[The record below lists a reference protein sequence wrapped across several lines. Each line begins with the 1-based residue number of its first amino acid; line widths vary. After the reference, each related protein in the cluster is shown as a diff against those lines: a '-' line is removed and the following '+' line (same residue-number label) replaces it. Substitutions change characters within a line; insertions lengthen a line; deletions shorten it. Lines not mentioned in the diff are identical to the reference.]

1 MAKSTEKK
9 IGNSRK
15 IVYLAGFLFSVPL
28 ALTSYI
34 NSSFLEL
41 YISANYVGAIYVI
54 SSIITILLM
63 LDIEKVL
70 MRFGNRKTTLYLSLL
85 FFISLILLA
94 FGKNIAIVAP
104 AFLLYFF
111 SSNALIATLDIF
123 VEDFSKNKSIGK
135 FRGMYLMILSVA
147 WVLAQTISGS
157 IIAKSS
163 YSGIYLFSSFFM
175 LLVAFIFIFFL
186 KKFKDPVY
194 KKFSALKTLK
204 FFIRDKSIS
213 KIYLINLILK
223 FFFAW
228 MVVYTP
234 IYLHEYI
241 GFGWDK
247 IGIIF
252 SIMLLPF
259 VFIPYPLG
267 KISDQIGEKK
277 ILLIGFLISALFVA
291 LIPLLQEPKV
301 WLWAML
307 LFMTRVGAA
316 TIEIM
321 SESYFFKSVDEE
333 NADAISFFR
342 NTSAVSFIIAPAV
355 AIPILLFVP
364 GFKFIFFILASVM
377 LLGLF
382 ITLRLKDVK

>member
-1 MAKSTEKK
+1 MQ
-9 IGNSRK
+9 NNRK
-15 IVYLAGFLFSVPL
+15 IIYLVGFLFSIPL

-54 SSIITILLM
+54 SSIITIFLM

-70 MRFGNRKTTLYLSLL
+70 MRLGNRKTTLYLSLL
-85 FFISLILLA
+85 FFISLVLLA
-94 FGKNIAIVAP
+94 FGKNIALVAP

-135 FRGMYLMILSVA
+135 FRGMYLMILSAA
-147 WVLAQTISGS
+147 WVIAQTISGS

-186 KKFKDPVY
+186 KDFKDPIY
-194 KKFSALKTLK
+194 KKFSALKTLR
-204 FFIRDKSIS
+204 FFLHNKSIS

-228 MVVYTP
+228 MIVYTP

-267 KISDQIGEKK
+267 KISDRIGEKK
-277 ILLIGFLISALFVA
+277 MLLVGFLISAFFTS
-291 LIPLLQEPKV
+291 LIPLVNEPEV
-301 WLWAML
+301 WLWATL

-316 TIEIM
+316 TVEIM
-321 SESYFFKSVDEE
+321 SESFFFKSINEE

-342 NTSAVSFIIAPAV
+342 NTSAVSFIIAPAL
-355 AIPILLFVP
+355 AIPILLFIP
-364 GFKFIFFILASVM
+364 EFKFLFYILSAIT
-377 LLGLF
+377 LLGLW
-382 ITLRLKDVK
+382 ITLRLKDIK

>member
-1 MAKSTEKK
+1 MAKSTAKT

-41 YISANYVGAIYVI
+41 YISKNYVGAIYVV
-54 SSIITILLM
+54 SSVITILLM

-70 MRFGNRKTTLYLSLL
+70 MRLGNRKTTLYLSLL

-111 SSNALIATLDIF
+111 SSNALVATLDIF
-123 VEDFSKNKSIGK
+123 VEDFSKNKSVGK
-135 FRGMYLMILSVA
+135 FRGMYLMILSIA

-163 YSGIYLFSSFFM
+163 YSGIYLFASLFM
-175 LLVAFIFIFFL
+175 LLVAFIFAFFL
-186 KKFKDPVY
+186 KSFKDPIY
-194 KKFSALKTLK
+194 KKFSVLKTLR
-204 FFIRDKSIS
+204 FFLHNKNIS

-228 MVVYTP
+228 MIVYTP

-241 GFGWDK
+241 EFGWDK

-259 VFIPYPLG
+259 AFIPYPLG
-267 KISDQIGEKK
+267 KISDKIGEKK
-277 ILLIGFLISALFVA
+277 MLLAGFIISAFFVA
-291 LIPLLQEPKV
+291 LMPLVSEPRV
-301 WLWAML
+301 WLWAGL

-342 NTSAVSFIIAPAV
+342 NTTPVSFIIGPAL
-355 AIPILLFVP
+355 AIPMLLFIP
-364 GFKFIFFILASVM
+364 EFKLLFFILASVM

>member
-1 MAKSTEKK
+1 MVISSRKT

-15 IVYLAGFLFSVPL
+15 IIYLAGFLFSIPL

-41 YISANYVGAIYVI
+41 YISKNYVGAIYIV

-70 MRFGNRKTTLYLSLL
+70 MRIGNRKTTLYLSLL
-85 FFISLILLA
+85 FFISLILLS
-94 FGKNIAIVAP
+94 FSKNIALVAP
-104 AFLLYFF
+104 AFLLYFL

-163 YSGIYLFSSFFM
+163 YSGIYLFASFFM
-175 LLVAFIFIFFL
+175 LLVAFIFVFFL
-186 KKFKDPVY
+186 KNFKDPVY
-194 KKFSALKTLK
+194 KEFSPVKTFQ
-204 FFIRDKSIS
+204 FFVRNKSIS

-228 MVVYTP
+228 MIVYTP

-267 KISDQIGEKK
+267 KISDKIGEKK
-277 ILLIGFLISALFVA
+277 MLLSGFIISALFVA
-291 LIPLLQEPKV
+291 LMPLLDMPKL
-301 WLWAML
+301 WLWAFI

-321 SESYFFKSVDEE
+321 SESYFFKMVSEEHADE
-333 NADAISFFR
+333 ISFFR
-342 NTSAVSFIIAPAV
+342 NTTAVSFIIAPAL
-355 AIPILLFVP
+355 AIPILILVP
-364 GFKFIFFILASVM
+364 EFKFIFFVLSTVLLA
-377 LLGLF
+377 GLY